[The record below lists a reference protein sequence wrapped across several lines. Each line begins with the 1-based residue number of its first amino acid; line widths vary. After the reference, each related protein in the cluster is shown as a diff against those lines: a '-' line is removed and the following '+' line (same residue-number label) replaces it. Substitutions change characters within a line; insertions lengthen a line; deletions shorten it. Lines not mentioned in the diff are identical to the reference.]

1 MQASCANSELKQTSA
16 DLDNDKDMTILS
28 EYALLIYA

>member
-28 EYALLIYA
+28 DALLIYA